1 MGRIEGL
8 SQLEQFVL
16 LCLIRMEDEAYGVPI
31 HQEIE
36 QRTSRSVSI
45 ATVYSALERLEKDG
59 LLVSHLSSPLPERG
73 GRAKRL
79 YRLSVE
85 GATALKRARRV
96 HDSMWEG
103 VELKAA
109 RGL

>member
-8 SQLEQFVL
+8 SQLEQYVL
-16 LCLIRMEDEAYGVPI
+16 LCLIRRGDEAYGVPI

-45 ATVYSALERLEKDG
+45 ASVYNALDRLEKDG
-59 LLVSHLSSPLPERG
+59 LLTSHLSSPLPERG

-85 GATALKRARRV
+85 GATALQRAQRV

-103 VELKAA
+103 VDLEVAQ
-109 RGL
+109 GL